1 MTHTDMTKQ
10 FCTNPKLSDWFPTP
24 QLIKTS
30 IYARINEGT
39 FPRQIPIGSNSVVW
53 LEKDVIAW
61 MEKQMEEA

>member
-1 MTHTDMTKQ
+1 MPKQIDPPRFLRLPEVRQMT
-10 FCTNPKLSDWFPTP
+10 CLG
-24 QLIKTS
+24 KTS
-30 IYARINEGT
+30 IYSRINEGT

>member
-1 MTHTDMTKQ
+1 MARQTKAPRFLRLPEVLQ
-10 FCTNPKLSDWFPTP
+10 MICLG
-24 QLIKTS
+24 KTS

-53 LEKDVIAW
+53 LEKDVVAW

>member
-1 MTHTDMTKQ
+1 MARQTTAPRFLRLPEVRQMT
-10 FCTNPKLSDWFPTP
+10 CLG
-24 QLIKTS
+24 KTS

-61 MEKQMEEA
+61 MEKQMEKV